1 MKKTPKIDERD
12 FERIV
17 AELRA
22 LAPYC
27 VPELDVSGDKGE
39 GVALIKIFANMLT
52 LVIGRLNRVPDKNFI
67 AFLDMLSIKLLPA
80 LSARAPVTF
89 YLSGGATETVLIPE
103 KAQIAAGEIVFET
116 ERNILAAPSR
126 LVKAYSI
133 SVEKDGIYESPP
145 NVVSGEPV
153 APFQTK
159 LLYGANTGAKE
170 IFLSST
176 EGLQKGDVL
185 NIELIEYGIVSE
197 ISDSRVILSHKLGKN
212 LGAGSIVEKE
222 TSFELFEGKN
232 LQEHILYLGH
242 TDLFNV
248 KSNVTFELT
257 ISPGN
262 SKIADDQLVSWQY
275 WGESEG
281 TKILDWYDFN
291 PIPGGT
297 DNKVVLTKGDNN
309 EIKEREI
316 NGIESRWI
324 RCLVNASKISN
335 LRDVEIDTIK
345 VAVTPLAET
354 NMLPDMAFYNDIP
367 LDLTLDGSQNFRW
380 PIYPFGKIP
389 RLYDTFF
396 IASHEA
402 FSKIGAGITL
412 DLHVDMDS
420 GGNPTPNP
428 LLSWEYWDGKGWVRI
443 SSVGNNFESGD
454 HPINIEDFPTLEP
467 TKVNGQENFWIRVRL
482 VGGHYGLEV
491 KIIRNRVWAGKVTPP
506 KITKLSINYNYE
518 EETQNIEHILT
529 HNNLEFINV
538 TKECKSENKSF
549 KPFKPL
555 DDDHQTLYLG
565 FDNKLE
571 KAPISIFFAIEEQP
585 WSVDKISSIEW
596 EYYAGGGKW
605 VRLEVLDETRGL
617 LRSGAI
623 EFVFPRD
630 FKNTKKF
637 GEELH
642 WIRAVDVKDGF
653 KPIMSI
659 CAQLPPAYL
668 IQLITAMPALS
679 RFIRPEYPITAIS
692 HSELTHLDSSAEIEG
707 ENQCDESISE
717 LEPCPALLEAFQPE
731 WHHIEEVKEEILSPK
746 IKGIFLNTT
755 WAVQAETV
763 KEELLGSS
771 DGTAGQSFILSKTPI
786 ITEGIWVN
794 EIGTI
799 TEEERSNIIEK
810 AEFEVRETKEEE
822 GKVTEFLVKW
832 KPVEDFLASS
842 KDDRHYELDRVSG
855 EVKFGDGIYG
865 KIPPIGRDNITV
877 DYRSGG
883 GSKGN
888 VIVDEIKDLK
898 SSIAYVDKASNP
910 LSAGGGTDVED
921 IDECIERGPLVLKHR
936 NRAVTA
942 SDFEQITLQASRAI
956 GRAKCLP
963 NFDNQGHFKPGR
975 VTVIVIPESGE
986 DKPKLSLQLKR
997 QVETYLRE
1005 HSANTL
1011 QLQVS
1016 EPVYAEASVTTILT
1030 ATSIDAIPIVEKEAF
1045 IMLREFLHPLTGG
1058 YGGNGWEFGRM
1069 PCLSDFYA
1077 LLEKIDGVDYVK
1089 ELSVDLRTY
1098 DADDKIIS
1106 EILISPERPVDIEI
1120 PPYAIV
1126 YSGEHEITVN
1136 IEKTAGG
1143 K

>member
-1 MKKTPKIDERD
+1 MKKRPKIDERD
-12 FERIV
+12 CERIM

-22 LAPYC
+22 LAPYY
-27 VPELDVSGDKGE
+27 VPELDVSCDKGE
-39 GVALIKIFANMLT
+39 GVALIRIFANMLT
-52 LVIGRLNRVPDKNFI
+52 LVISRLNRVPDKNFI
-67 AFLDMLSIKLLPA
+67 AFLDMLGIKLLPA

-89 YLSGGATETVLIPE
+89 YLSGGATETVLIP
-103 KAQIAAGEIVFET
+103 KKTQIAAGEIVFET
-116 ERNILAAPSR
+116 ERNILAAPSK

-133 SVEKDGIYESPP
+133 DVANDGIYESPP
-145 NVVSGEPV
+145 NVFSGEPI

-159 LLYGANTGAKE
+159 LLYGSNTGDKD
-170 IFLSST
+170 IFVSST
-176 EGLQKGDVL
+176 EGLKKGDVL
-185 NIELIEYGIVSE
+185 DIEKIEYGIVSE
-197 ISDSRVILSHKLGKN
+197 VSDSRVSLSHKREKN
-212 LGAGSIVEKE
+212 FSVGSIVEKE

-242 TDLFNV
+242 SDLFNV

-257 ISPGN
+257 ISPWN

-291 PIPGGT
+291 ANYYGT
-297 DNKVVLTKGDNN
+297 DNNVVLTKGDNN

-316 NGIESRWI
+316 NGIRSRWI
-324 RCLVNASKISN
+324 RCLVNSSKISN
-335 LRDVEIDTIK
+335 LRDVEIDTIN
-345 VAVTPLAET
+345 VALTPLAEPEST
-354 NMLPDMAFYNDIP
+354 PGMLPDMAFYNDVP
-367 LDLTLDGSQNFRW
+367 LDLTPGDSQNFETS
-380 PIYPFGKIP
+380 IYPFGKIP
-389 RLYDTFF
+389 RLYDTFY
-396 IASHEA
+396 IASQEA
-402 FSKIGAGITL
+402 FSKKGAKITL
-412 DLHVDMDS
+412 DLHEHRDND
-420 GGNPTPNP
+420 GDPTPNP

-443 SSVGNNFESGD
+443 SSMENNFESGD
-454 HPINIEDFPTLEP
+454 HTIIIEDFPTLEQ

-482 VGGHYGLEV
+482 VGGHYGQEV
-491 KIIRNRVWAGKVTPP
+491 IVEDDTVVAGKVTPP
-506 KITKLSINYNYE
+506 EITRLFISYNYE
-518 EETQNIEHILT
+518 EGSQNIEHILI

-538 TKECKSENKSF
+538 TNECKSENKSF
-549 KPFKPL
+549 KPFLPL
-555 DDDHQTLYLG
+555 EDDHQTLYIG

-585 WSVDKISSIEW
+585 WSVDKMPGIEW

-630 FKNTKKF
+630 LKNTKKF
-637 GEELH
+637 GEVLY
-642 WIRAVDVKDGF
+642 WIRAVDVRNSF
-653 KPIMSI
+653 KPIRSI
-659 CAQLPPAYL
+659 YAKVIAQLFPSTP
-668 IQLITAMPALS
+668 
-679 RFIRPEYPITAIS
+679 PITAKPQLNSFIWYNYIIPTLRRFERP
-692 HSELTHLDSSAEIEG
+692 HPEIATEK
-707 ENQCDESISE
+707 EIAE
-717 LEPCPALLEAFQPE
+717 LEPCPALLDAFQPE
-731 WHHIEEVKEEILSPK
+731 WHHIEEVKEEILSPQ

-755 WAVQAETV
+755 WAVQAETL

-771 DGTAGQSFILSKTPI
+771 DGTASQSFTLSKAPI

-799 TEEERSNIIEK
+799 TEEERLNLIEK
-810 AEFEVRETKEEE
+810 AEFEVREEREED

-842 KDDRHYELDRVSG
+842 KDDRHYEIDRVSG

-883 GSKGN
+883 WSNGN
-888 VIVDEIKDLK
+888 VIADEIKDLK
-898 SSIAYVDKASNP
+898 CSIAYVDKTSNP
-910 LSAGGGTDVED
+910 LAAGGGTDVED

-942 SDFEQITLQASRAI
+942 SDFEQIAYQASRAI
-956 GRAKCLP
+956 GRAKCLS
-963 NFDNQGHFKPGR
+963 NFDNQGLFKPGW

-997 QVETYLRE
+997 QLEKYLRK

-1016 EPVYAEASVTTILT
+1016 EPVYAEASVTTILIAT
-1030 ATSIDAIPIVEKEAF
+1030 AIDAIPIVEKEAF
-1045 IMLREFLHPLTGG
+1045 IKLRNFLHPLTGG
-1058 YGGNGWEFGRM
+1058 YEGEGWEFGRM

-1077 LLEKIDGVDYVK
+1077 LLEKIDGVDHVK
-1089 ELSVDLRTY
+1089 SLSVYLRTY

-1106 EILISPERPVDIEI
+1106 EILITPERPVDIEL
-1120 PPYAIV
+1120 PPYAVV

-1136 IEKTAGG
+1136 IEETAGG
-1143 K
+1143 E